1 MTTRW
6 EDCFQ
11 YRLMMNGLSS
21 AGHGTS
27 CPSSR
32 SLNGRVC
39 VHVCAHVS
47 VMCVFM
53 CVCACVCILTDEI
66 FTPFMTS

>member
-27 CPSSR
+27 CPSNR
-32 SLNGRVC
+32 SLNGHVCVC
-39 VHVCAHVS
+39 VHECAHVS
-47 VMCVFM
+47 AMCVFM
-53 CVCACVCILTDEI
+53 CVRACVCMYFD
-66 FTPFMTS
+66 